1 MPERMAEIDLLDQTS
16 NRKVDTVDIELNEME
31 KASVLDLISD
41 LAARYGSAESP
52 QLLSQATVFA
62 HQLPLRVRQHLNE
75 FRLFEPSAAICRV
88 RGYPIDDREV
98 GPTPAHWKDRQKHCI
113 PVKEEILLLL
123 LGSLLGDVIAWS
135 TQQDGAVV
143 HDIAPIKGHETE
155 QLGSGSAEE
164 LTWHTED
171 AFHPYRGDYLGM
183 MCLRNP
189 DQVPTTFA
197 ALDVSELDAETL
209 SLLFEPHFT
218 IRPDKSHLRKN
229 RVGPV
234 TEEALQAAH
243 DRIEQMDTRP
253 EKIPVLLGSRTAPYC
268 RLDPYFMDPPED
280 PRAREA
286 LDRLIGIMDRR
297 LGDLVL
303 EAGEVCFIDNFK
315 AVHGRRPFKARF
327 DGTDRWLKRINITRD
342 LRRSRDSRPA
352 SESRLLL

>member
-1 MPERMAEIDLLDQTS
+1 MNLT
-16 NRKVDTVDIELNEME
+16 LNETE
-31 KASVLDLISD
+31 KASILDLVNG
-41 LAARYGSAESP
+41 LAARYGSAEDP
-52 QLLSQATVFA
+52 DFLAQTTVFA
-62 HQLPLRVRQHLNE
+62 HQLPLRVRQFLNE
-75 FRLFEPSAAICRV
+75 FRLFEPSSAICRIL
-88 RGYPIDDREV
+88 GYPIDDGEI
-98 GPTPAHWKDRQKHCI
+98 GPTPSHWKERQKRCL
-113 PVKEEILLLL
+113 PVKEEILLVL

-143 HDIAPIKGHETE
+143 HDIAPVKGHEKE

-197 ALDVSELDAETL
+197 ALDVSGLDAETL
-209 SLLFEPHFT
+209 SLLFQPHYT
-218 IRPDKSHLRKN
+218 IRPDESHLRKN

-234 TEEALQAAH
+234 AGGALEAAH
-243 DRIEQMDTRP
+243 ERIEKMHTRP
-253 EKIPVLLGSRTAPYC
+253 EKIPVLLGSREAPYC

-280 PRAREA
+280 PEARAA
-286 LDRLIGIMDRR
+286 LQRLIELMDHR
-297 LGDLVL
+297 LEDLVL
-303 EAGEVCFIDNFK
+303 GSGEICFIDNFK

-342 LRRSRDSRPA
+342 LRRSREARPS